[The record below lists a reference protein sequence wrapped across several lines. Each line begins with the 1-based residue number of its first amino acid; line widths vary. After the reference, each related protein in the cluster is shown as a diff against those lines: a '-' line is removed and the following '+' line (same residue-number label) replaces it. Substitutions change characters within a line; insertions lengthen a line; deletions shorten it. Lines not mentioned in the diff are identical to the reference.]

1 MNTFIN
7 IFSYLKS
14 FTIKKEK
21 YDVYKHHHQYIWKW
35 NQLQRFSSQNEIQN
49 THGLATTAKLSLN
62 GDETTTANA
71 PDRSSR
77 AHACQC
83 EFTSGSRPGSSGP
96 AILRSL
102 FLGRTLLR
110 FHSRVQCRAV
120 FAIEAFSRGTC
131 PIRGRGVMQRNI
143 GCRSLYWDE
152 LECSRAR

>member
-1 MNTFIN
+1 MIFIN
-7 IFSYLKS
+7 I
-14 FTIKKEK
+14 TISISENGINYNVFQVKTR
-21 YDVYKHHHQYIWKW
+21 YKILTVSPRRR
-35 NQLQRFSSQNEIQN
+35 N
-49 THGLATTAKLSLN
+49 SLN

-83 EFTSGSRPGSSGP
+83 EFTSGSRPGSSRP

-102 FLGRTLLR
+102 FLGRPLLR
-110 FHSRVQCRAV
+110 FPSRVQCRVV

-131 PIRGRGVMQRNI
+131 LIRGRGVMQRNI

>member
-1 MNTFIN
+1 MIFIS
-7 IFSYLKS
+7 I
-14 FTIKKEK
+14 TISISENGINYNVFQVKTR
-21 YDVYKHHHQYIWKW
+21 YKILTVSPRRR
-35 NQLQRFSSQNEIQN
+35 N
-49 THGLATTAKLSLN
+49 SLNN

-83 EFTSGSRPGSSGP
+83 EFTSGSRPGSSHP

-102 FLGRTLLR
+102 FLGRPLLR

>member
-1 MNTFIN
+1 MIFIN
-7 IFSYLKS
+7 I
-14 FTIKKEK
+14 TITISENGINYNVFQVKTR
-21 YDVYKHHHQYIWKW
+21 YKILTVSPRRL
-35 NQLQRFSSQNEIQN
+35 N
-49 THGLATTAKLSLN
+49 SLN

-83 EFTSGSRPGSSGP
+83 EFTSGSRPGSSRP

-102 FLGRTLLR
+102 FLGRPLLR
-110 FHSRVQCRAV
+110 FPSRVQCRAV
-120 FAIEAFSRGTC
+120 FAIEAFSQGTS
-131 PIRGRGVMQRNI
+131 PIRGRVVMQRNI

>member
-1 MNTFIN
+1 MIFIN
-7 IFSYLKS
+7 I
-14 FTIKKEK
+14 TITISENGINYNVFQVKTK
-21 YDVYKHHHQYIWKW
+21 YKILTVSPRRR
-35 NQLQRFSSQNEIQN
+35 NSQ
-49 THGLATTAKLSLN
+49 N

-83 EFTSGSRPGSSGP
+83 EFTSGSRPGSSRP

-102 FLGRTLLR
+102 FLGRPLLR
-110 FHSRVQCRAV
+110 FPSRVQCRAV
-120 FAIEAFSRGTC
+120 FAIEAFSQGTC